1 MGPDECDHARVV
13 TGGGV
18 RAMRTMGAAKAK
30 AQFLGLLDE
39 VAARREPVVV
49 TKNGV
54 PVAKM
59 VPMPLETEDPIFG
72 FLKGKMEIVG
82 DILSPTH
89 TDEEYEEFFNR
100 SAAQINDPA

>member
-1 MGPDECDHARVV
+1 
-13 TGGGV
+13 
-18 RAMRTMGAAKAK
+18 MRTMGAAKAK

-39 VAARREPVVV
+39 VAAKREPVIV

-54 PVAKM
+54 AVARL

-82 DILSPTH
+82 DVTSPTY
-89 TDEEYEEFFNR
+89 TNEEYEEFFHR
-100 SAAQINDPA
+100 SAAQFSDPQQ

>member
-1 MGPDECDHARVV
+1 
-13 TGGGV
+13 
-18 RAMRTMGAAKAK
+18 MRTMGAAKAK

-39 VAARREPVVV
+39 VAAKREPVIV

-54 PVAKM
+54 PVAKV

-72 FLKGKMEIVG
+72 FYRGKIKIVG

-89 TDEEYEEFFNR
+89 TDEEYEEFFER
-100 SAAQINDPA
+100 SARQVQGTEE